1 MVRRARM
8 QRTGIVILC
17 LMIALLTGGVLSI
30 AGAGESE
37 SEMCIPMGSFSIT
50 APDSVDPGR
59 SAVAFPHAVHFD
71 YSCKE
76 CHHMWDNESVIQ
88 GCMTSGCHD
97 LTESPERPV
106 KHLQYT
112 SEAIKYYKFAFH
124 KQCIGCHR
132 ELKQQNKEVTEA
144 LRLDDK
150 ETRLSATG
158 PTGCKA
164 CHSVEE

>member
-1 MVRRARM
+1 M